1 MFMQKVE
8 YPCKIDASM
17 QGALVHFASGDEPRP
32 LLVGLHTWS
41 CDENSDSSQ
50 LQKYSEEHN
59 WNMIYP
65 RFRGPNSTPEA
76 CCSEYVVSDLEDA
89 VSYMKLVSNV
99 DASRVYLV
107 GGSGGGMCAL
117 YMAGRRPDL
126 WTAVSAWCP
135 ISDVLAWYSQCN
147 GTRCACYARHIEGV
161 LGNPEQSEKSAQD
174 ARMRSPLTWL
184 QNAIGVPIDISTGIH
199 DGHTG
204 SVPVSQAFNAFNALA
219 LLDDRIRDEYIDY
232 IVKKEEMPEPLLREC
247 QQDPSYLG
255 RHIHF
260 RRQSRNARLTIFEGT
275 HEIFYLTGCQ
285 WLSRQ
290 VRGAAI
296 DWRPGEAIEDA
307 GNTQLSK

>member
-1 MFMQKVE
+1 MQKIE

-17 QGALVHFASGDEPRP
+17 QPAVVRFATGDEARP
-32 LLVGLHTWS
+32 LLVALHTWS
-41 CDENSDSSQ
+41 CDENADSKWYEECCA
-50 LQKYSEEHN
+50 KYN
-59 WNMIYP
+59 WNMIFP

-99 DASRVYLV
+99 DLDRVYLT

-135 ISDVLAWYSQCN
+135 ISDLLAWYKQCN
-147 GTRCACYARHIEGV
+147 NTRFACYSRHIEGV
-161 LGNPEQSEKSAQD
+161 LGKPEQNESFAQE

-184 QNAIGVPIDISTGIH
+184 QNAINVPIDISTGIH

-219 LLDDRIRDEYIDY
+219 LPDDRIRDDYIDY
-232 IVKKEEMPEPLLREC
+232 IVEKEQMPAPLRDEC
-247 QQDPSYLG
+247 QQDPSYME
-255 RHIHF
+255 RTVHF
-260 RRQSRNARLTIFEGT
+260 RRQSRNARITLFEGT
-275 HEIFYLTGCQ
+275 HEIFCATACQ
-285 WLSRQ
+285 WLSKQ
-290 VRGAAI
+290 ARGKKI
-296 DWRPGEAIEDA
+296 DWQPGEAIALTGKTEL
-307 GNTQLSK
+307 TK